1 MALFSLVIRMI
12 KEYQSVSMIR
22 ENLDD
27 IASFELPPSF
37 SIKWHE
43 PGDEKSWVNIQ
54 KSADQFNT
62 ITLVLFD
69 REFNKDTESLAQRQ
83 CFLID
88 MHGTAVGTATAWFD
102 NNYNGLPYGRLHWV
116 AIVPRFQGQGLAKPL
131 LTAVCQRLRD
141 LGHKRAYLT
150 TSPERI
156 PAINLYLKFGFA
168 PEIKDIHDWEIW
180 ADIQTRISNSPD

>member
-1 MALFSLVIRMI
+1 MIRG
-12 KEYQSVSMIR
+12 YQSVSMIR
-22 ENLDD
+22 ESLDD
-27 IASFELPPSF
+27 IHCFELPACF

-54 KSADQFNT
+54 KSADQYNT
-62 ITLVLFD
+62 ITLELFD
-69 REFNKDTESLAQRQ
+69 REFNKDNESLTQRQ

-102 NNYNGLPYGRLHWV
+102 DNYNGVSYGRVHWV
-116 AIVPRFQGQGLAKPL
+116 AIVPRLQGQGLAKPL
-131 LTAVCQRLRD
+131 LSAVCQRLRD

-150 TSPERI
+150 TSLERI

-168 PEIKDIHDWEIW
+168 PEIRDIHDSEIW
-180 ADIQTRISNSPD
+180 ADIQRRIRTATKLTDFAKP